1 MEQANNNLLAGHPKA
16 EFAGG
21 RRKSQPQTGVLN
33 KTTSDDEES
42 ESDSKDVIKQSEQDN
57 KFFHKQI
64 EQRQEQARFQDK
76 YTNAE
81 RNFRAL
87 DPVTNN
93 HIRQPGQFTKGVS
106 KEFKAIAKEMKS

>member
-21 RRKSQPQTGVLN
+21 RRKSQPQTGVLR
-33 KTTSDDEES
+33 KSTSDDEELDEES
-42 ESDSKDVIKQSEQDN
+42 ESKDVIKQSEQDN

-87 DPVTNN
+87 DPVKNN
-93 HIRQPGQFTKGVS
+93 HIRQPGQFTKGVP
-106 KEFKAIAKEMKS
+106 K

>member
-57 KFFHKQI
+57 
-64 EQRQEQARFQDK
+64 
-76 YTNAE
+76 
-81 RNFRAL
+81 
-87 DPVTNN
+87 
-93 HIRQPGQFTKGVS
+93 
-106 KEFKAIAKEMKS
+106 